1 MEIKE
6 ILENTSNFVTK
17 RLIEL
22 FGALI
27 LILSI
32 FLLIS
37 LLSYS
42 GNDQPLIFEDN
53 PVVENIL
60 FSESSILLFLFI
72 FNLCIQFFC
81 KF

>member
-1 MEIKE
+1 MEIKK

-53 PVVENIL
+53 PVVENI
-60 FSESSILLFLFI
+60 FGP
-72 FNLCIQFFC
+72 
-81 KF
+81 KR

>member
-1 MEIKE
+1 MEIKK

-22 FGALI
+22 FGVLI

-37 LLSYS
+37 LLSYYRVMI
-42 GNDQPLIFEDN
+42 QPLIFPENN
-53 PVVENIL
+53 PVVE
-60 FSESSILLFLFI
+60 
-72 FNLCIQFFC
+72 
-81 KF
+81 